1 MFAIASPGG
10 TLGQVNAMLLRPFR
24 QRVDLPTVVLVLVLL
39 LAGSGMWHLVLERLD
54 MPSGADLVP
63 E

>member
-1 MFAIASPGG
+1 MFGLASAGG
-10 TLGQVNAMLLRPFR
+10 TVGRVNAMLLRPFR
-24 QRVDLPTVVLVLVLL
+24 QRVDLVTVALVLVLL
-39 LAGSGMWHLVLERLD
+39 LVAGGMWHLVIERID